1 MPSLPT
7 LPTAPATLT
16 AVTHTYLQEVADW
29 LNFVANPPMFL
40 GSVTTTFTVTTAG
53 SGVTIPLDTEEIDT
67 AGGHDNVTNKT
78 RYTAQYPGRYLC
90 IVSAVFPSTAGGRR
104 GAWLIL
110 NGTTTYTDAGNTLA
124 PATGVARVQSS
135 RLIYMNGTGDYV
147 EGIAFQDSGGSITGC
162 TGTLQVIW
170 IGSS

>member
-7 LPTAPATLT
+7 VPTVPAANSAGTS
-16 AVTHTYLQEVADW
+16 AWADNVANW
-29 LNFVANPPMFL
+29 IAFIANPPVFL
-40 GSVTTTFTVTTAG
+40 GTVTTTFTVTTAG
-53 SGVTIPLDTEEIDT
+53 SGVTIPIDTEEIDT
-67 AGGHDNVTNKT
+67 AAGHSTVTNNT

-124 PATGVARVQSS
+124 PATGVARAQSS
-135 RLIYMNGTGDYV
+135 RMVFMNGTTDYV
-147 EGIAFQDSGGSITGC
+147 EGIAFQDSGGSIAGC

-170 IGSS
+170 IASS